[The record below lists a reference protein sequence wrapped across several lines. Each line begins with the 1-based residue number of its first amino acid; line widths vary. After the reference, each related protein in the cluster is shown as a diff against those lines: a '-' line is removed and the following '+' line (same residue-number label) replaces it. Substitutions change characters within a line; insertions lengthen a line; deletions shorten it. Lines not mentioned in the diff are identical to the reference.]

1 MTHILVNILHL
12 FHVEHY
18 KINAT
23 FAQDCKYGAN
33 LQGNEVCRVSLDTFG
48 KCAPDYGYGFGIGQP
63 CIFIKLNRVG
73 YLISIFEN

>member
-73 YLISIFEN
+73 NLISIYEN